1 MAYEEKVGHV
11 IEVLEDGVVQVK
23 RVTRVLK
30 DGVEIAKQYHRHVLE
45 PGADMTAEVDR
56 VKAVAATVWTKEV
69 VDEYVAKKKTGEPI
83 KGIVT

>member
-1 MAYEEKVGHV
+1 MAYEEKIGYTM
-11 IEVLEDGVVQVK
+11 EVLEDGQIQVRK
-23 RVTRVLK
+23 VTRVLK

-69 VDEYVAKKKTGEPI
+69 VDEYKAKQKDREIPVSGVK
-83 KGIVT
+83 

>member
-69 VDEYVAKKKTGEPI
+69 VDEYKAKQKDREIPESGVK
-83 KGIVT
+83 

>member
-45 PGADMTAEVDR
+45 PGADMTAEVDKGESR
-56 VKAVAATVWTKEV
+56 RRDGL
-69 VDEYVAKKKTGEPI
+69 DEGS
-83 KGIVT
+83 GG